1 VRHETAGVV
10 VPGEGLRHR
19 RLVDADRVGGVGRRF
34 SPAVWRGIHLTSY
47 VVFWLTSIHAALAGS
62 DTTNRLYQATAIA
75 ATMAVA
81 WALMCRITNRG
92 RRRRAVPKRRA
103 QSADPVSA

>member
-1 VRHETAGVV
+1 VAYGIVAMWLLVAVQLTSLAR
-10 VPGEGLRHR
+10 R
-19 RLVDADRVGGVGRRF
+19 RL

-62 DTTNRLYQATAIA
+62 DTTNRLYQATVIA

-81 WALMCRITNRG
+81 WALMYRITNRG
-92 RRRRAVPKRRA
+92 RRREWAVRDI
-103 QSADPVSA
+103 SARSEESPCER